1 MSHVVTVT
9 KKGQATI
16 PKVMREKHK
25 IGRKV
30 LVIDTS
36 QGVLLKPLPDP
47 SMERGSLKR
56 EFKGYINL
64 VTLSEL
70 FYILCR
76 INEQLAIEKERNL
89 RSFGIKVVSIR
100 DKSKIWKEA
109 ASIKARHSL
118 SLADAY
124 GAATAITLKAT
135 LVTGSDIEFDKV
147 KNLKVQHLQ
156 SL

>member
-1 MSHVVTVT
+1 MALFVLDT
-9 KKGQATI
+9 QA
-16 PKVMREKHK
+16 
-25 IGRKV
+25 
-30 LVIDTS
+30 
-36 QGVLLKPLPDP
+36 LLKYYLDEPG
-47 SMERGSLKR
+47 GSIVEDYLRRVSEKKI
-56 EFKGYINL
+56 KGYINL

>member
-1 MSHVVTVT
+1 MALFVLDT
-9 KKGQATI
+9 QA
-16 PKVMREKHK
+16 
-25 IGRKV
+25 
-30 LVIDTS
+30 
-36 QGVLLKPLPDP
+36 LLKYYLDEPG
-47 SMERGSLKR
+47 GSIVEDYLRRLSEKKI
-56 EFKGYINL
+56 KGYINL

>member
-1 MSHVVTVT
+1 MALFVLDT
-9 KKGQATI
+9 QA
-16 PKVMREKHK
+16 
-25 IGRKV
+25 
-30 LVIDTS
+30 
-36 QGVLLKPLPDP
+36 LLKYYLDEPG
-47 SMERGSLKR
+47 GSIVEDYLRRVSEKKT
-56 EFKGYINL
+56 KGYINL